1 MARAHQGRS
10 RQPRGHEKPGV
21 NSGAD
26 LGADPGPGAV
36 RMRRVN
42 RWLVED
48 IRENLGN
55 LYEDSCATAPERRTA
70 VPAARTS

>member
-1 MARAHQGRS
+1 M
-10 RQPRGHEKPGV
+10 

-55 LYEDSCATAPERRTA
+55 LYEDSCATAPGKAYRR
-70 VPAARTS
+70 PSRQDF